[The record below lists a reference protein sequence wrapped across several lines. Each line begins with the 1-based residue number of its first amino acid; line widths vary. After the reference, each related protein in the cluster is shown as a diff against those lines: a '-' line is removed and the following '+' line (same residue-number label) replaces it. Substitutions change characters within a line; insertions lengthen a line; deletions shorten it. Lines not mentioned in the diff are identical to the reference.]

1 MRYNSI
7 EKEFF
12 VKNRD
17 RLTKELLS
25 NSIALIYGSH
35 QMPRNGDQFFPYRQ
49 NSDFFYLTG
58 IEQEKSVL
66 MICNNADV
74 KELQQVLFILKPD
87 KDLEIWEGKKLTKGE
102 AQKISGIKTVKYLE
116 DLEMILHS
124 LICTNHNIYFN
135 TLELPKFKS
144 EVSSRDDDNLSKIKQ
159 QYPTHSYQRLAPI
172 LQELRL
178 VKSNEEV
185 EIIRKSCSITKDAF
199 LRVLKSVRPD
209 RKEYEIEAEISY
221 EFIRNGA
228 SGHAYAPII
237 AGGIN
242 ACSLHYLENDCV
254 LKGGDLLL
262 MDFGAEYANYSADL
276 SRTIPINGKFT
287 PRQREAYEATLRV
300 FKFARNLMIPGTTI
314 NKFHKKVCRKWE
326 EEHMRLGLYSQK
338 DIENNESENPLW
350 FKYFMHGT
358 SHFLGL
364 DVHDVG
370 TRDTEFKPG
379 MILTCEPG
387 LYIPEEGF
395 GIRIENDI
403 LITEDGNIDLME
415 DIPIEAEDIEHLMKS

>member
-7 EKEFF
+7 EKDFF

-17 RLTKELLS
+17 KLTKELLP
-25 NSIALIYGSH
+25 NSIALVYGSH
-35 QMPRNGDQFFPYRQ
+35 QMPRNGDQFFQYRQ

-58 IEQEKSVL
+58 IEQEKSIL
-66 MICNNADV
+66 MICNDENL
-74 KELQQVLFILKPD
+74 KELQQVLFILKPNI
-87 KDLEIWEGKKLTKGE
+87 DLEIWEGHKLTKQE
-102 AQKISGIKTVKYLE
+102 AQKISGVKTVKFLE
-116 DLEMILHS
+116 DFEMILHS
-124 LICTNHNIYFN
+124 LMCTNENIYFN
-135 TLELPKFKS
+135 SPELPKFKT
-144 EVSSRDDDNLSKIKQ
+144 EVNSRDVDNLSKIKL
-159 QYPTHSYQRLAPI
+159 QYPTHSFQRLAPI

-178 VKSNEEV
+178 VKTKEEI

-199 LRVLKSVRPD
+199 LRVLKTVSPTK
-209 RKEYEIEAEISY
+209 KEYEIEAEISY

-242 ACSLHYLENDCV
+242 ACSLHYIENDDV
-254 LKGGDLLL
+254 LKNGDLLL

-276 SRTIPINGKFT
+276 SRTIPINGKFS
-287 PRQREAYEATLRV
+287 PRQKEAYEATLKV
-300 FKFARNLMIPGTTI
+300 FKFARSLMIPGTTI
-314 NKFHKKVCRKWE
+314 NKFHKEVCRKWE
-326 EEHMRLGLYSQK
+326 QEHIKLGLYTQK
-338 DIENNESENPLW
+338 DIENNKSENPLW

-370 TRDTEFKPG
+370 TRDTEFKAG
-379 MILTCEPG
+379 MVLTCEPG

-403 LITEDGNIDLME
+403 LITKDGNIDLME
-415 DIPIEAEDIEHLMKS
+415 DIPIEADDIEQLMNS